1 MKFLN
6 TVFAKLLLSFFVI
19 SIIPL
24 LLTHWFT
31 YTNAKEELSVKLER
45 ETLNLLDQ
53 KLESLSLFL
62 SDIQRMV
69 DVMASNP
76 SVSDFLKLR
85 REFSDSAELNR
96 AIASANEIRPENVGV
111 TILNGHGIIHSF
123 GYEASEHIQELYN
136 ERWLHSRAEDGE
148 STEKVA
154 ISIMHD
160 RPYSSDKPHQ
170 EVFSIVR
177 QIGSIGTQDSG
188 TVIIDFNIGVLRSLL
203 KNIFL
208 LGNIYNDNASGV
220 LITDREDQLLYPYSA
235 GTYTKADYDYLQE
248 NYFLIHRHDPL
259 TGWNFTAYFLK
270 SELYK
275 PILKTRNVTLS
286 IIMISILVCQI
297 ASLVISSRIS
307 KPILHLRRLMGK
319 VGRGDFD
326 VHYPYESRDEI
337 GALGKGFNTM
347 VRRIQDLIGIV
358 YEEQNQKRRAE
369 VAALQSQINPHF
381 LYNTLESINSLA
393 RTNKQREIS
402 RMIVLLGKLLRMS
415 IGTFDDMVTFAKEF
429 DYVKH
434 YLEIHKH
441 RAKHEFGYRID
452 IDPQMYRW
460 YTIKWI
466 LQPVI
471 ENALIHGVCAEKPNS
486 FIEIKGW
493 TEGFDVYIRISDQGI
508 GMPESALKT
517 LQDNLAHHAM
527 RLAKQGGSIGLY
539 NVQSR
544 LQLNFGDPYGIR
556 MESEYGAGTV
566 VTFKLPRR
574 EKP

>member
-1 MKFLN
+1 MNFLN

-19 SIIPL
+19 SIVPL

-62 SDIQRMV
+62 ADIQRMV
-69 DVMASNP
+69 DVMASDP
-76 SVSDFLKLR
+76 SVADFLKLR
-85 REFSDSAELNR
+85 LASPDSLQLDR
-96 AIASANEIRPENVGV
+96 AIASANEIRPENAGV
-111 TILNGHGIIHSF
+111 TILNEHGVVHSF
-123 GYEASEHIQELYN
+123 GYEASGRIQDLYG
-136 ERWLHSRAEDGE
+136 ERWLRSRPDDGNADKI
-148 STEKVA
+148 S

-160 RPYSSDKPHQ
+160 RPYSANEPQQ
-170 EVFSIVR
+170 EVFSVVR
-177 QIGSIGTQDSG
+177 RIGQAGAQHSG

-220 LITDREDQLLYPYSA
+220 LITDRENQLLYPYSA

-248 NYFLIHRHDPL
+248 NYFLIQRRDHL

-286 IIMISILVCQI
+286 ITMISILVCQI

-415 IGTFDDMVTFAKEF
+415 IGTFDDMVTLAKEL

-441 RAKHEFGYRID
+441 RAKNEFGYRID
-452 IDPQMYRW
+452 IEPQMYRW

-471 ENALIHGVCAEKPNS
+471 ENALIHGVCTEKPNS

-493 TEGFDVYIRISDQGI
+493 TEGSDVYIRISDQGI
-508 GMPESALKT
+508 GMTESALRA
-517 LQDNLAHHAM
+517 LQSNLAHHAM
-527 RLAKQGGSIGLY
+527 RLAKQGGSIGLF

-544 LQLNFGDPYGIR
+544 LQLNFGEPYGIR
-556 MESEYGAGTV
+556 VESEYGAGTV

-574 EKP
+574 ETP